1 MATPG
6 PELDALVARAQSGDV
21 AAFEALVAAH
31 FGQVRRYARA
41 FEPLEPDADDLA
53 QEALLK
59 VHRCLR
65 QFRYQSS
72 FSTWLFAVV
81 RTTFLDA
88 LKSRARR
95 DRDLTRPLGPA
106 EAEAPS
112 EALPADEGLARA
124 QERERL
130 WCALRQVSVE
140 FRSALVLYD
149 LEGHAYDEVAAIEG
163 VPVGT
168 VRSRLSRGREQLR
181 RALAQ
186 QEATGQAPDATGTS
200 AGGASSHLRRSGS

>member
-1 MATPG
+1 VPTSG
-6 PELDALVARAQSGDV
+6 PELDALVARAQAGDV
-21 AAFEALVAAH
+21 AAFETLVAAH
-31 FGQVRRYARA
+31 FAQVRRYARA
-41 FEPLEPDADDLA
+41 FEPQEADADDLA

-88 LKSRARR
+88 LKSRSRR
-95 DRDLTRPLGPA
+95 DRDLTRAIGPA

-112 EALPADEGLARA
+112 EALPADEGLVRA
-124 QERERL
+124 EERDRL
-130 WCALRQVSVE
+130 WRALRQVSVE

-168 VRSRLSRGREQLR
+168 IRSRLSRGREQLR
-181 RALAQ
+181 RALVAL
-186 QEATGQAPDATGTS
+186 ESEPPGAPGTS
-200 AGGASSHLRRSGS
+200 AGNASSHLRRSGS

>member
-1 MATPG
+1 MPTAG
-6 PELDALVARAQSGDV
+6 PELDALVARAQAGDV
-21 AAFEALVAAH
+21 AAFEALVTAH
-31 FGQVRRYARA
+31 LGQVRRYARA
-41 FEPLEPDADDLA
+41 FEPLEADADDLA

-81 RTTFLDA
+81 RTTIHDA
-88 LKSRARR
+88 RKSRAPR
-95 DRDLTRPLGPA
+95 DRDVTRPMSPA
-106 EAEAPS
+106 ETEAPS
-112 EALPADEGLARA
+112 EAPTPDEGMERA
-124 QERERL
+124 QERDRL
-130 WCALRQVSVE
+130 WRALRRVSVE

-149 LEGHAYDEVAAIEG
+149 IEGHAYDEVAAIEG

-168 VRSRLSRGREQLR
+168 IRSRLSRGREQLR

-186 QEATGQAPDATGTS
+186 EAETSGAQGTS
-200 AGGASSHLRRSGS
+200 ATSASSHLRRSGS

>member
-1 MATPG
+1 MPPAG
-6 PELDALVARAQSGDV
+6 PDLDALIARAQAGELP
-21 AAFEALVAAH
+21 AFEALVAAH
-31 FGQVRRYARA
+31 LGQVRRFARA
-41 FEPLEPDADDLA
+41 FEPRPADADDLA

-88 LKSRARR
+88 LKSRSRR
-95 DRDLTRPLGPA
+95 DRGQERPIGPA
-106 EAEAPS
+106 EVELAGDG
-112 EALPADEGLARA
+112 LPADEGMAKD
-124 QERERL
+124 QEKERL
-130 WCALRQVSVE
+130 WQALRQVSPE
-140 FRSALVLYD
+140 FRSAVVLYD

-168 VRSRLSRGREQLR
+168 IRSRLSRGREQLR
-181 RALAQ
+181 RALTQ
-186 QEATGQAPDATGTS
+186 QEATAEAPGTS
-200 AGGASSHLRRSGS
+200 RGSGSSHLRRSGS

>member
-1 MATPG
+1 VPTSG
-6 PELDALVARAQSGDV
+6 PELDALVARAQAGEV
-21 AAFEALVAAH
+21 AAFESLVAVH
-31 FGQVRRYARA
+31 FAQVRRYARA
-41 FEPLEPDADDLA
+41 FEPQEADADDLA

-81 RTTFLDA
+81 RTTFLDT

-95 DRDLTRPLGPA
+95 DRGQERPIGPDEVEVA
-106 EAEAPS
+106 GDG
-112 EALPADEGLARA
+112 LPADEGMARD
-124 QERERL
+124 QEKARL
-130 WCALRQVSVE
+130 WQALRQVSPE
-140 FRSALVLYD
+140 FRSAVVLFD

-181 RALAQ
+181 RALTQ
-186 QEATGQAPDATGTS
+186 LEAAAAEAPGTS
-200 AGGASSHLRRSGS
+200 RGDGSSHLRRSGS